1 MTTGL
6 IDIMKRAAKETYENE
21 QPTDLRFGTV
31 VSDSPLKVQVTNLFT
46 IPESMLIVPQHLTD
60 HEIEVSLKSDYGW
73 ITQDTQNGGKLNPT
87 EIYNAH
93 EHELVHKHDII
104 QSKKKVFIHN
114 ALKTG
119 DKVALI
125 RKYGG
130 QSFYILDRI

>member
-31 VSDSPLKVQVTNLFT
+31 VSESPLKVQVTNLFT

-73 ITQDTQNGGKLNPT
+73 ITEDTENGEPLSP
-87 EIYNAH
+87 ILSSH
-93 EHELVHKHDII
+93 DHKHDII

>member
-6 IDIMKRAAKETYENE
+6 IDIIKRAAKDMYDNE

-46 IPESMLIVPQHLTD
+46 IPQSMLVVPKHLTD
-60 HEIEVSLKSDYGW
+60 YEVEVTIDWTTENKS
-73 ITQDTQNGGKLNPT
+73 GGSGDSSFASHNHGVT
-87 EIYNAH
+87 G
-93 EHELVHKHDII
+93 
-104 QSKKKVFIHN
+104 KKKMTVHN
-114 ALKTG
+114 ALKNG

-125 RKYGG
+125 RKHGG